1 MAALSNRAR
10 TMTKKSAI
18 DRVLMAYR
26 PLYLQ
31 GLLLDGQYRLPTK
44 PAREGEQDRPAD
56 RRRLTLVALTGLH
69 HLVSSIRGR
78 K

>member
-1 MAALSNRAR
+1 
-10 TMTKKSAI
+10 MTKKSAI

-31 GLLLDGQYRLPTK
+31 GLLLDGQYRLPR
-44 PAREGEQDRPAD
+44 PAAPEEARERPAC
-56 RRRLTLVALTGLH
+56 RRRFTLVALAGLH
-69 HLVSSIRGR
+69 HFVPSIRRR

>member
-1 MAALSNRAR
+1 
-10 TMTKKSAI
+10 MTKKSAI

-44 PAREGEQDRPAD
+44 PAREGEQDRPAN
-56 RRRLTLVALTGLH
+56 RRRLTLVALTGLRH
-69 HLVSSIRGR
+69 VLSIRR
-78 K
+78 SPR

>member
-1 MAALSNRAR
+1 
-10 TMTKKSAI
+10 MTKKSAI

-44 PAREGEQDRPAD
+44 PAREGEHHPVD
-56 RRRLTLVALTGLH
+56 RRRLTLVALTGLRH
-69 HLVSSIRGR
+69 VLSIHRSPR
-78 K
+78 

>member
-1 MAALSNRAR
+1 
-10 TMTKKSAI
+10 MTKKSAI

-31 GLLLDGQYRLPTK
+31 GLLLDGQYRLPQAT
-44 PAREGEQDRPAD
+44 RPKDAHQRPVH
-56 RRRLTLVALTGLH
+56 RRHFTLVALLGLPQ
-69 HLVSSIRGR
+69 LMSSIRSR

>member
-1 MAALSNRAR
+1 
-10 TMTKKSAI
+10 MTKKSAI

-44 PAREGEQDRPAD
+44 AAREDAQHRSVH
-56 RRRLTLVALTGLH
+56 RRFTLVALLGLH
-69 HLVSSIRGR
+69 HFVPSIRSR